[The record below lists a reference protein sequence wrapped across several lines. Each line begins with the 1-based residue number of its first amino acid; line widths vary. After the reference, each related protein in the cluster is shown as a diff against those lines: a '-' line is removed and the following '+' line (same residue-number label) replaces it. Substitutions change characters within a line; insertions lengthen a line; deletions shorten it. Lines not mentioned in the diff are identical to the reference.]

1 MTKVIAVIPAA
12 GLGKRF
18 GQDNRK
24 TFHMLSGKPVVAHV
38 LEAFQKCCI
47 IDEIIPVFRAD
58 ELPEGHEIVKS
69 FGITKAESVVA
80 GGHERQ
86 DSVYNALK
94 AISDDDAV
102 VAIHDGAR
110 PLITQEVI
118 ERCIA
123 GLKECDGVI
132 AAVPVKDTI
141 KEAVSGRQSAVNS
154 TEEQVIAARTL
165 DRSVLWSVQTPQV
178 FVCGKIKDAYK
189 KAFDEGFYATD
200 DAAVLERYGGKVR
213 IVMGSYKNIK
223 ITTAEDI
230 PLAEALLKQC
240 A

>member
-18 GQDNRK
+18 GQDLKK
-24 TFHMLSGKPVVAHV
+24 TFYILSGKPVVAHV
-38 LEAFQKCCI
+38 LEAFQKCGAV
-47 IDEIIPVFRAD
+47 DEIIPVFKAD
-58 ELPEGHEIVKS
+58 ELTEGQEILRM
-69 FGITKAESVVA
+69 FNITKAKSVVA
-80 GGHERQ
+80 GGKERQ
-86 DSVYNALK
+86 DSVCNALK
-94 AISDDDAV
+94 TITNDNAV

-118 ERCIA
+118 GRCLS
-123 GLKECDGVI
+123 GLAECDGVI

-141 KEAVSGRQSAVNS
+141 KRHTVSGDIFFVDKTVN
-154 TEEQVIAARTL
+154 
-165 DRSVLWSVQTPQV
+165 RSVLWSVQTPQV
-178 FVCGKIKDAYK
+178 FVSGSIKEAYK

-200 DAAVLERYGGKVR
+200 DAALLERYGGKVR

-240 A
+240 E